1 MTPEEMQNII
11 EGMLSVQ
18 RELQNSQL
26 KQGESISKLKESI
39 IELRESVADLKE
51 VSQRHERRL
60 EQLIGYSISGESDR
74 LDLLQRLQTLER
86 KVSKLEQP
94 E

>member
-1 MTPEEMQNII
+1 MTPEKMQNII
-11 EGMLSVQ
+11 EGMFSVQ
-18 RELQNSQL
+18 IKLQNSQL
-26 KQGESISKLKESI
+26 KQGESISKLKESL
-39 IELRESVADLKE
+39 IELRESIADLKE

-60 EQLIGYSISGESDR
+60 AQLIGYSISGESDR